1 MDGGEV
7 LIPLAFFAM
16 IVAIVALPTYFKTKE
31 RTRLHD
37 TLRVAYERGQPVD
50 PALIEMIQRGEKVR
64 PTAERDLRVGIVLI
78 AVALAMVT
86 LGAMIG
92 QVEHDADEGMWIMS
106 GVAAFPGFIG
116 LAFLAFWA
124 AKRGRQVDRIEP

>member
-1 MDGGEV
+1 MGVEV
-7 LIPLAFFAM
+7 LVPLGLFAM
-16 IVAIVALPTYFKTKE
+16 IVAVVALPAYFKTRE

-50 PALIEMIQRGEKVR
+50 PALIEMIQRGEKAR
-64 PTAERDLRVGIVLI
+64 PTAERDLRVGVVLI
-78 AVALAMVT
+78 AIALAMIT
-86 LGAMIG
+86 LGSVIG
-92 QVEHDADEGMWIMS
+92 YHEDEDAFSIMS

-124 AKRGRQVDRIEP
+124 AKRGKQIDRIES

>member
-1 MDGGEV
+1 MDGAEV
-7 LIPLAFFAM
+7 LVPLAFFAM

-50 PALIEMIQRGEKVR
+50 PALIEMIQRGEKIR

-78 AVALAMVT
+78 AVALAMIT
-86 LGAMIG
+86 MGAVIG
-92 QVEHDADEGMWIMS
+92 RVEHDEGLWIMS

>member
-16 IVAIVALPTYFKTKE
+16 IVAVVALPSYFKTRE

-50 PALIEMIQRGEKVR
+50 PALIEMIQRGEKIR
-64 PTAERDLRVGIVLI
+64 PTAERDLRVGVVLI
-78 AVALAMVT
+78 AIALAMVT
-86 LGAMIG
+86 LGSVIG
-92 QVEHDADEGMWIMS
+92 YHEDEDALHIMS

-124 AKRGRQVDRIEP
+124 AKRGKQVDRIEG